1 MLCSNQWKNII
12 NLIMNVNSLKLY
24 DISRKTLF
32 LFPMTSYCMKITM
45 KTGSILS
52 DAGMMN
58 IL

>member
-12 NLIMNVNSLKLY
+12 NLIMNVNSLKFY
-24 DISRKTLF
+24 AISKKMSLQF
-32 LFPMTSYCMKITM
+32 LMTSYCMKIIM
-45 KTGSILS
+45 KMESILS